1 MMHEQFTLLGALIAV
16 CYAASIG
23 SILWWMLHVPNVGD
37 VEQEVKRVIRAHSRT
52 SRIVVPVQGDVV
64 SDRIVALASQMA
76 KFRGAS
82 MDVLYVI
89 EVPYTLPI
97 NAGMEDQE
105 KLAESAFSRAA
116 KIADRYD
123 VRITRRVERARQAGP
138 GIVEYARQN
147 NADLLL
153 MGDIPK
159 NSRRGGTRF
168 ARSVEYVFE
177 NAPCEVIIDRPQPE

>member
-1 MMHEQFTLLGALIAV
+1 MVVEQVSVLGALIAAV
-16 CYAASIG
+16 YVSTIG
-23 SILWWMLHVPNVGD
+23 SILWWMLHVPREGD
-37 VEQEVKRVIRAHSRT
+37 VEQQVKRVIRTHSR
-52 SRIVVPVQGDVV
+52 SARIVVPVQGDVM

-76 KFRGAS
+76 KFRGAA
-82 MDVLYVI
+82 MDVVYVI

-97 NAGMEDQE
+97 NAAMTDQE
-105 KLAESAFSRAA
+105 RTAHDVFVRAA

-123 VRITRRVERARQAGP
+123 VKITKRIERARQAGP
-138 GIVEYARQN
+138 GIVQYVQQN

-153 MGDIPK
+153 IGDVAR
-159 NSRRGGTRF
+159 NGRGGTRF